1 MKSGSLLINLV
12 FLFLVTI
19 TLGYFIFQA
28 TGLPSVVIVRGKSME
43 PSLIEGD
50 IVFVVQRNPEKIT
63 IGDVVVFDFR
73 GTSIVHRVVETSYV
87 EGTMCFI
94 TKGDANPTTDQERG
108 VPPLRPENV
117 KGVLFSTSGLFL
129 AIPRVGLIYVMGN
142 EAASYWTSGRI
153 SLLLPSIA
161 LALGVIVFL
170 RGKKTSGFDG
180 FPFSRSKVTKSTFA
194 AMILLTVVIMQI
206 SFTALVPSRIHSYTM
221 KIGVEN
227 QPQIDAD
234 FNLGSLEP
242 GKSKNIT
249 VTLYAQS
256 AIKVPSN
263 GFAYIEGNVSQL
275 LKLPN
280 PDIAI
285 NPDKKMTTI
294 ELTAYAPSDAAKD
307 AYTGKLIVY
316 DRPILSLVPLKTT
329 DSILPNN
336 LLKILMLDF
345 LANLIV
351 AAFLISLQL
360 SFLWASNRL
369 ADTMIW
375 NYSNFD
381 WIGWKISSVGSKIN
395 GAFVGAASRLR
406 KKLKWE
412 NFKETLRDI
421 TAESTYLPLHLLP
434 IVLAFCLSS
443 FLGSMLPGIL
453 LCSIVSPLYMVFV
466 KKWVWKSDITM
477 VSLMSTIIAS
487 ALFITRWGLINGFT
501 QAIWST
507 FSLFPPFL
515 YLSLICLSITV
526 PVSYLSSFI
535 ALKWVARSP
544 GKSLDT
550 IGDFDVVP

>member
-1 MKSGSLLINLV
+1 
-12 FLFLVTI
+12 
-19 TLGYFIFQA
+19 
-28 TGLPSVVIVRGKSME
+28 
-43 PSLIEGD
+43 
-50 IVFVVQRNPEKIT
+50 
-63 IGDVVVFDFR
+63 
-73 GTSIVHRVVETSYV
+73 
-87 EGTMCFI
+87 
-94 TKGDANPTTDQERG
+94 
-108 VPPLRPENV
+108 
-117 KGVLFSTSGLFL
+117 
-129 AIPRVGLIYVMGN
+129 
-142 EAASYWTSGRI
+142 
-153 SLLLPSIA
+153 
-161 LALGVIVFL
+161 
-170 RGKKTSGFDG
+170 
-180 FPFSRSKVTKSTFA
+180 
-194 AMILLTVVIMQI
+194 
-206 SFTALVPSRIHSYTM
+206 
-221 KIGVEN
+221 
-227 QPQIDAD
+227 
-234 FNLGSLEP
+234 
-242 GKSKNIT
+242 
-249 VTLYAQS
+249 
-256 AIKVPSN
+256 
-263 GFAYIEGNVSQL
+263 
-275 LKLPN
+275 
-280 PDIAI
+280 
-285 NPDKKMTTI
+285 
-294 ELTAYAPSDAAKD
+294 
-307 AYTGKLIVY
+307 
-316 DRPILSLVPLKTT
+316 LSLVPFKTT

-434 IVLAFCLSS
+434 IVLAFCLPS

>member
-1 MKSGSLLINLV
+1 
-12 FLFLVTI
+12 
-19 TLGYFIFQA
+19 
-28 TGLPSVVIVRGKSME
+28 
-43 PSLIEGD
+43 
-50 IVFVVQRNPEKIT
+50 
-63 IGDVVVFDFR
+63 
-73 GTSIVHRVVETSYV
+73 
-87 EGTMCFI
+87 
-94 TKGDANPTTDQERG
+94 
-108 VPPLRPENV
+108 
-117 KGVLFSTSGLFL
+117 
-129 AIPRVGLIYVMGN
+129 
-142 EAASYWTSGRI
+142 
-153 SLLLPSIA
+153 
-161 LALGVIVFL
+161 
-170 RGKKTSGFDG
+170 
-180 FPFSRSKVTKSTFA
+180 
-194 AMILLTVVIMQI
+194 
-206 SFTALVPSRIHSYTM
+206 
-221 KIGVEN
+221 
-227 QPQIDAD
+227 
-234 FNLGSLEP
+234 
-242 GKSKNIT
+242 
-249 VTLYAQS
+249 
-256 AIKVPSN
+256 
-263 GFAYIEGNVSQL
+263 
-275 LKLPN
+275 
-280 PDIAI
+280 
-285 NPDKKMTTI
+285 
-294 ELTAYAPSDAAKD
+294 
-307 AYTGKLIVY
+307 
-316 DRPILSLVPLKTT
+316 
-329 DSILPNN
+329 
-336 LLKILMLDF
+336 
-345 LANLIV
+345 
-351 AAFLISLQL
+351 
-360 SFLWASNRL
+360 
-369 ADTMIW
+369 MIW